1 MDGIHDLPMRHKCGV
16 KNSPPGALNPRAELR
31 IVKIEAKIVKIE
43 AKIAKIEAKMV
54 PRYLLCF
61 KNGIVKIEAKIVK
74 IEAKIAKIE
83 AKMGPILGPKCAAR
97 GAA

>member
-1 MDGIHDLPMRHKCGV
+1 MIFLCLRRHSIAKILLMDGIHDLPMRHKCGV

-43 AKIAKIEAKMV
+43 AKIAKIEAKM
-54 PRYLLCF
+54 
-61 KNGIVKIEAKIVK
+61 
-74 IEAKIAKIE
+74 
-83 AKMGPILGPKCAAR
+83 GPILGPKCAAR